1 MMELWK
7 APIIHNRSLFDK
19 PYFRART
26 NTSLRP
32 AIAGRQAMD
41 RSLYHARVRQYLL
54 AGRITAQAYLVAEAL
69 IRRANR
75 RSTCWPSEATI
86 AAEVGCSARS
96 VRRHKLTLMSIGLLT
111 WVRRRRTSCLYRLSA
126 PPVHRPLSQENLPF
140 RNPSAKESAQEL
152 SPALAGAL
160 ARLGAAMGVAAGDAM
175 PWLVKPVGQT
185 S

>member
-1 MMELWK
+1 
-7 APIIHNRSLFDK
+7 
-19 PYFRART
+19 
-26 NTSLRP
+26 
-32 AIAGRQAMD
+32 MD
-41 RSLYHARVRQYLL
+41 RSLYRARCRQYLL
-54 AGRITAQAYLVAEAL
+54 AGRITAQCYLVAEAL

-140 RNPSAKESAQEL
+140 RNPAASL
-152 SPALAGAL
+152 SGLGVGADLARAL
-160 ARLGAAMGVAAGDAM
+160 ARLGAAIGVPAESVM
-175 PWLVKPVGQT
+175 PWLAVPIDIAGM
-185 S
+185 SD